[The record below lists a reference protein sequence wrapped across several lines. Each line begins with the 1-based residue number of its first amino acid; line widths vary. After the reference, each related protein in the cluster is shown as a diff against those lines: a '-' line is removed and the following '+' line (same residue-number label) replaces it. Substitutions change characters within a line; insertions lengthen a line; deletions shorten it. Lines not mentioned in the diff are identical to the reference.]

1 MNFKELCQLRY
12 SVRSYKPDAIPS
24 ETMEYIKE
32 CARLA
37 PSAVNRQP
45 WQFFTITNEEDKQ
58 RLQQCYDRDWFKE
71 APAYILVCEN
81 AGEAWTRRY
90 DNKNHADIDASIAIE
105 HICLAAAEQGL
116 GTCWVCNFRVQMC
129 QELFQIPEHLYPVA
143 IIPIGYP
150 ASAEVPEKT
159 RKEMSEIWTEQK

>member
-81 AGEAWTRRY
+81 AGEAWTR
-90 DNKNHADIDASIAIE
+90 
-105 HICLAAAEQGL
+105 
-116 GTCWVCNFRVQMC
+116 
-129 QELFQIPEHLYPVA
+129 
-143 IIPIGYP
+143 
-150 ASAEVPEKT
+150 
-159 RKEMSEIWTEQK
+159 

>member
-12 SVRSYKPDAIPS
+12 SVRSYKPDAIPT

-45 WQFFTITNEEDKQ
+45 WQFFTITKEEDKQ

-90 DNKNHADIDASIAIE
+90 DNKNHVDIDASIAIE

-150 ASAEVPEKT
+150 ASTEVPEKT
-159 RKEMSEIWTEQK
+159 RKEMSEIWTEQE